1 MEVDAWSEKFK
12 LAIVFDNS
20 KQVQDISRYRIERR
34 RDALLQRNGCRVLRF
49 LVEDVCE
56 RLNAVLEEIEAFAR
70 EQEPR
75 PRPDAKR

>member
-1 MEVDAWSEKFK
+1 MEVDAWSAKFK
-12 LAIVFDNS
+12 LAIVFDDL

-56 RLNAVLEEIEAFAR
+56 RLNAVLGEIEAFVR
-70 EQEPR
+70 GQEPR
-75 PRPDAKR
+75 PGPSAKR